1 MQDKAGRDRAGSDD
15 LVTSLLGASRVLVG
29 VAARSLAQVEERVT
43 VTQFR
48 TLVVLS
54 GRGPLKQGA
63 LAEHLGVNASTTQ
76 RMVDRLEGA
85 GLVVRH
91 PNPESRREILLTL
104 SEDGQHIVDE
114 VTRHRRR
121 EISLIVRRMPREQ
134 RAAAVDAL
142 RAFAEAAGEHDVAV
156 GDLWGWSLVEG

>member
-1 MQDKAGRDRAGSDD
+1 MQDKASSED
-15 LVTSLLGASRVLVG
+15 LVTSLLGASRVLVA
-29 VAARSLAQVEERVT
+29 VAARSLAAVEDQVT

-104 SEDGQHIVDE
+104 SPEGQQVVDE
-114 VTRHRRR
+114 VTRQRRR

-134 RAAAVDAL
+134 RAAAVEAL
-142 RAFAEAAGEHDVAV
+142 HAFADAAGEQDVGV
-156 GDLWGWSLVEG
+156 GNLWGWSLVEG

>member
-1 MQDKAGRDRAGSDD
+1 MHDKASSED

-29 VAARSLAQVEERVT
+29 VAARSLVEVEDRVT

-63 LAEHLGVNASTTQ
+63 LAEHVGVNASTTQ

-85 GLVVRH
+85 GLVARH
-91 PNPESRREILLTL
+91 PNPESRREVLLTL
-104 SEDGQHIVDE
+104 TPDGEQVVDE
-114 VTRHRRR
+114 VTRRRRR
-121 EISLIVRRMPREQ
+121 EIGTIVRRMPVEQ

-142 RAFAEAAGEHDVAV
+142 RAFADAAGEQDVTL
-156 GDLWGWSLVEG
+156 GNLWGWSLVDS